1 MQDLLREVFGKLTK
15 YDWITTLIPG
25 LFFVGLAN
33 WLGLDFRAKSCF
45 GNLTV
50 VFFCGLVCSRVG
62 ATVVEG
68 VAKIK
73 RFKLFASYEDYVDWS
88 KGDPTSAGMLVQNS
102 NWFRSLTGMMLVL
115 IVLYAGRELS
125 VHFHFLSS
133 AKHLFVLIAL
143 LVLFADSYR
152 RQLLFTTKRINK
164 MKKASNP
171 V

>member
-1 MQDLLREVFGKLTK
+1 MQDLLREAFGKLTK

-25 LFFVGLAN
+25 LFFIGLAN
-33 WLGLDFRAKSCF
+33 WLGLDFRAESYF
-45 GNLTV
+45 GKLIAI
-50 VFFCGLVCSRVG
+50 FFCGLVSSRVG

-68 VAKIK
+68 VAKNK
-73 RFKLFASYEDYVDWS
+73 RFNLFASYEDYVDWS
-88 KGDPTSAGMLVQNS
+88 KGDPTLAGMLVQNS

-125 VHFHFLSS
+125 VHFHFSSS

-152 RQLLFTTKRINK
+152 RQLIFTTKRIHK
-164 MKKASNP
+164 MKKASSL